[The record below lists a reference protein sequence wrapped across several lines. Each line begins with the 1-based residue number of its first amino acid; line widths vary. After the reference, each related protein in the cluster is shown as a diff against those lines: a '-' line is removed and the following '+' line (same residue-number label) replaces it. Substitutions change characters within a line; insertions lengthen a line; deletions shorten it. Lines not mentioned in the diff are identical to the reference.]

1 MTEVSQFWDKI
12 ARKYAARPIGDI
24 PAYEQSMAR
33 VRSHLGSEDR
43 VLELGCGTGSTALLL
58 APDVG
63 RITGSD
69 ISSEMI
75 AIAREKPAPENI
87 DFEVADADHA
97 GQGAPYDAVLAFNLL
112 HLVPDL
118 PETLAHARACLRD
131 GGLFISKTPCLG
143 GKAWLYGPLIAIMR
157 LFGKA
162 PPVSLFGVDA
172 LETQVRVAGFEII
185 ETGDFPKKPPCRL
198 IVARKI

>member
-12 ARKYAARPIGDI
+12 ARKYAAKPIGDI

-33 VRSHLGSEDR
+33 VRSHLGAEDK

-63 RITGSD
+63 QITGSD
-69 ISSEMI
+69 ISPEMI

-87 DFEVADADHA
+87 DFEVAEADRA

-112 HLVPDL
+112 HLVPDMAG
-118 PETLAHARACLRD
+118 TIAHARDCLRE

-143 GKAWLYGPLIAIMR
+143 SMAWLYGPMIGIMR
-157 LFGKA
+157 FFGKA
-162 PPVSLFGVDA
+162 PPVALFGVEA
-172 LETQVRVAGFEII
+172 LEAQVRAAGFEIV
-185 ETGDFPKKPPCRL
+185 ETGEFPKKPPCRL
-198 IVARKI
+198 IVARKV